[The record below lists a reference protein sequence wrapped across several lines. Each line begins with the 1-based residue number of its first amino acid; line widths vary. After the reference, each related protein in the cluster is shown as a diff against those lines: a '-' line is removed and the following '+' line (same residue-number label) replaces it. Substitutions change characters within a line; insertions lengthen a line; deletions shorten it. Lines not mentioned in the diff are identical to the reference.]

1 MDGSL
6 LTAILQM
13 WFVLFFLHSSEHT
26 SPRAVWN
33 VQQLSAEEG
42 SPGAALEGGKSV
54 KGPQAELLLGSKA
67 EKLSCEERVG
77 FPCQVTMNL
86 FQILV

>member
-1 MDGSL
+1 
-6 LTAILQM
+6 M

-77 FPCQVTMNL
+77 FPCQATMNL